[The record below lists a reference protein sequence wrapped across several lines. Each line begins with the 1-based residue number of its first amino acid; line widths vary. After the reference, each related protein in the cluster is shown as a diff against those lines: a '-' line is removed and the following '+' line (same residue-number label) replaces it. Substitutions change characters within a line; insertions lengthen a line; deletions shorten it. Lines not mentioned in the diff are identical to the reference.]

1 MAFFLIVPSVM
12 VVAIFL
18 THTIAERLHCKVRYS
33 SLVLCAV
40 MSFLINYAA
49 IEMSTYLDKWHY
61 IRLGVLILVASI
73 IVTAVNKFLIK
84 NDIDLQQLDLSN
96 NVTSKPELNENKL
109 TESIEDIKNDG
120 ESNTTLTDTST
131 VETELK
137 AEEVSSETT
146 ISKPPVNI
154 SKKENK
160 LPDKVITDEKST
172 DTKIVSAT
180 LNKKVTDVKTDESN
194 KSDKPSATKTLVTDK
209 NKTNIKTES
218 KPKQEAKS
226 KPDIK
231 PTTDIKSKVDDKSA
245 SNDKPK
251 LDTKPKPI
259 AKSNADDKPQ
269 ISITKTDNAKS
280 KIEDKPLAGSV
291 DNKPKISVKT
301 TVDNKVD
308 NKIQP
313 EKVVIVDNKP
323 KNNKPI
329 INVEQSI
336 DTLTKTDKSDD
347 IDAHLGSLDDILDY
361 AYSQKAEGNIKQAIL
376 AYQRALERYKNDDY
390 APFIAIDLGNIYKEQ
405 AAYSKVIK
413 TYEEALK
420 LPVVLRNSDT
430 YKEFSKNLAYL
441 RVVQTVLIKHRALST
456 PFSKISAQY
465 MREIDN
471 EFKAAQMKINRSRF

>member
-1 MAFFLIVPSVM
+1 
-12 VVAIFL
+12 
-18 THTIAERLHCKVRYS
+18 
-33 SLVLCAV
+33 

-137 AEEVSSETT
+137 AEAVSSETT